1 MYVCACFAANQKCQ
15 LCVSSHNVNIL
26 MPIILIDA
34 SNGANNFIILEKCK
48 QITKILNWLKFGNN
62 NNNILYFVFFYQNII
77 YALSFLVS
85 THRQPPLI
93 PTESMVE
100 SEGEEDIYDDT
111 AGAMYA

>member
-1 MYVCACFAANQKCQ
+1 
-15 LCVSSHNVNIL
+15 

-48 QITKILNWLKFGNN
+48 QITKILNWLKFGND
-62 NNNILYFVFFYQNII
+62 NNNIFILSFFYQNII
-77 YALSFLVS
+77 YSLSFLVS